1 MTCIQ
6 TVGTRNQTSQPY
18 TAEVI
23 SMLNGLLFRPFS
35 RSPFSIGGGRSR
47 GTREELLSSR
57 SQKLCLFFLS
67 LSLAPLAIFGPRGVR
82 YYTCAPYHAP
92 QHSSV
97 SLSGGLGT
105 KTPFADISDSIP
117 LPIRPVWPLGVSKW
131 IIWRPTSVPE
141 KRERE
146 RERRPADTR
155 E

>member
-1 MTCIQ
+1 MA
-6 TVGTRNQTSQPY
+6 SFF
-18 TAEVI
+18 A
-23 SMLNGLLFRPFS
+23 LFLGRPFQS
-35 RSPFSIGGGRSR
+35 EEEGAMSR

-67 LSLAPLAIFGPRGVR
+67 LSRSSGHVWPAGRAIL
-82 YYTCAPYHAP
+82 HAL
-92 QHSSV
+92 HTMLRSTHLSL

-141 KRERE
+141 KREKGERE
-146 RERRPADTR
+146 RERESEWTDALGTGVS
-155 E
+155 